1 MGRFESFIGV
11 DFWTALFVLLNTI
24 AIFLVARKFLFQP
37 VHKLISDRQSE
48 IDRMYADAQKLR
60 LDAERADNE
69 LKQKLASAQSE
80 SDRIVKEALNR
91 AETKEREIIS
101 AARKEAAEVLDKAA
115 LDAQREK
122 KQVLSDAKDEIA
134 SIAVAIAEKVVQKQ
148 LDESDQAKLANEFI
162 ARLGDD
168 Q

>member
-60 LDAERADNE
+60 LDRHRA
-69 LKQKLASAQSE
+69 K
-80 SDRIVKEALNR
+80 
-91 AETKEREIIS
+91 
-101 AARKEAAEVLDKAA
+101 
-115 LDAQREK
+115 
-122 KQVLSDAKDEIA
+122 
-134 SIAVAIAEKVVQKQ
+134 
-148 LDESDQAKLANEFI
+148 
-162 ARLGDD
+162 G
-168 Q
+168 